1 MYSLLERV
9 SQQHAGADP
18 DRDVE
23 QIKGGRGQ
31 IGYVDIYYSTKDDR
45 CRPAIDPVIY
55 HEYAYTPDPYS
66 SEIVLLLYCMYMTLC
81 ACMTLYEEPL
91 SNLYKFLDQYA
102 P

>member
-9 SQQHAGADP
+9 SQQHAGADL
-18 DRDVE
+18 DRDME

-45 CRPAIDPVIY
+45 CRPAIDPAIC

-66 SEIVLLLYCMYMTLC
+66 SEIVCYYTACTCITVKMKGLL
-81 ACMTLYEEPL
+81 
-91 SNLYKFLDQYA
+91 
-102 P
+102 